1 MEIEKVFSTIEEI
14 KAEIEKEG
22 FTFRFSFDE
31 NEDETEKQNH
41 ENEKKNILSSDSMTF
56 ATESDPEE
64 IEKWEAA
71 LPDID
76 EDEDEFENENGCE
89 NKNGCENENGS
100 EDETRNMSRPSLEKE
115 SENKK
120 ESESAAVL
128 YFDLF
133 KKGTY
138 VKTLIFQRE
147 ENELGSREYLLVGFC
162 EAPMS

>member
-1 MEIEKVFSTIEEI
+1 MEIEKTFSTIEEI

-31 NEDETEKQNH
+31 DD
-41 ENEKKNILSSDSMTF
+41 ENENQPSEIKKQVISSDRMTF
-56 ATESDPEE
+56 AIESDPAE

-76 EDEDEFENENGCE
+76 D
-89 NKNGCENENGS
+89 
-100 EDETRNMSRPSLEKE
+100 DETEDIKEPQEEQQIQTEK
-115 SENKK
+115 NPKN
-120 ESESAAVL
+120 AIVL

-133 KKGTY
+133 KKRTY
-138 VKTLIFQRE
+138 VKTLIFQKEERE
-147 ENELGSREYLLVGFC
+147 AGDMIYSLVGFC

>member
-31 NEDETEKQNH
+31 NEDETEKQIH

-56 ATESDPEE
+56 ATESDPGE

-76 EDEDEFENENGCE
+76 EDEDECENEKDCE
-89 NKNGCENENGS
+89 DENRSENGS
-100 EDETRNMSRPSLEKE
+100 EDETRDMNRPSSEKE

-147 ENELGSREYLLVGFC
+147 EAESGNRVYLLVGFC